1 MNESPTNKGQSGAP
15 AAKPGSATP
24 SGAGPPAARGEP
36 RGEARGARKMPPV
49 EQLRGRQL
57 GRILIKMGKLR
68 RQEVQQALDIQKE
81 RRGPLGKILV
91 ELGHINEED
100 LQVALAA
107 QCGMEMVD
115 LAKLDASPE
124 AIAMLTAQMANTYQV
139 VPFEYNKER
148 HELSVAL
155 GSPDNFLATDDL
167 KTLLGCNIKAFLCG
181 QKQLQTALER
191 FYPEGEQES
200 ITGLINELS
209 DDADL
214 AAFQDRGDSI
224 DLAELK
230 EMAELNPVKKLLNL
244 VLLQAIKDKAS
255 DIHFEPFETDF
266 KIRYRVDGALYEMS
280 PPPRRLALPIISRIK
295 VMSGLNIAE
304 RRVPQ
309 DGRIALTVAGHQ
321 VDLRVSCLPTAHGE
335 SVVLRVL
342 DRSAVSLDLENV
354 GLPEDVYEILT
365 MDIEKP
371 NGIIVVTGPTGS
383 GKTTTLYSCLRR
395 INTIDTKLLTA
406 EEPVEYDM
414 DGIVQ
419 VQINPSAGNTFI
431 RVLRAFLRQDPDIIM
446 IGEIRDLETAEI
458 AVQASLTG
466 HLVFSTLHTNDAAGA
481 VTRLVDMNVAPYLI
495 ASTLQ
500 AVLAQRLVRT
510 ICLNCKE
517 AYVADDETLERL
529 NLKRADV
536 GDRSFYYGRGCS
548 KCNGTGYKGRKGV
561 FEYLRVSDPIR
572 DLINERRPTLFIRER
587 ARELGMRTMRE
598 DAIRNVLDG
607 YTTVDEILRYT

>member
-1 MNESPTNKGQSGAP
+1 MSGETLAP
-15 AAKPGSATP
+15 VTP
-24 SGAGPPAARGEP
+24 AYDPLLDLVVSNGIIDL
-36 RGEARGARKMPPV
+36 
-49 EQLRGRQL
+49 EQADELRGDQANTGRPIRQL
-57 GRILIKMGKLR
+57 LVDNGFVSEDDLLGMMAAYQGCDVVDLS
-68 RQEVQQALDIQKE
+68 VMALDPEVIQSI
-81 RRGPLGKILV
+81 P
-91 ELGHINEED
+91 
-100 LQVALAA
+100 A
-107 QCGMEMVD
+107 
-115 LAKLDASPE
+115 
-124 AIAMLTAQMANTYQV
+124 
-139 VPFEYNKER
+139 
-148 HELSVAL
+148 SVARMYSVL
-155 GSPDNFLATDDL
+155 PIYATAGTVTLATSNLVDPHVMDEL
-167 KTLLGCNIKAFLCG
+167 MFVLTKDVQFAMAR
-181 QKQLQTALER
+181 QK
-191 FYPEGEQES
+191 
-200 ITGLINELS
+200 
-209 DDADL
+209 DVADL
-214 AAFQDRGDSI
+214 VKEHYGDESASVSDMLNSLESDLTLDTSLDVDETDDKSLESAAS
-224 DLAELK
+224 A
-230 EMAELNPVKKLLNL
+230 APVVRFVNL
-244 VLLQAIKDKAS
+244 VLYQAVTDRAS

-342 DRSAVSLDLENV
+342 DRSAVSLDIENI
-354 GLPEDVYEILT
+354 GLPEDIYEVLT

-395 INTIDTKLLTA
+395 INSVESKLLTA

-431 RVLRAFLRQDPDIIM
+431 KVLRAFLRQDPDIIM

-481 VTRLVDMNVAPYLI
+481 VTRLIDMDVAPYLI
-495 ASTLQ
+495 ASTLE

-517 AYVADDETLERL
+517 GYVPDDDTLERMA
-529 NLKRADV
+529 LKRQDV